1 MLIALVFTAIA
12 GGRDDN
18 TVVTKSKTAAP
29 PSATNVPPSATNVPP
44 SATKDPRLDQ
54 RLFVFGIASLVCL
67 LLITAEFFTAWI
79 AVPAVVIAMIAR
91 ALLTND
97 RVLECGYIKLLQ
109 ANKIIALI
117 ALKGKSAYAK
127 LDRSFAISF
136 STRENLPEDRAL
148 LLAATTAVKDCSDNW
163 DQKISAARARAE
175 ATTVRAA

>member
-1 MLIALVFTAIA
+1 QYKVFLNEVSLWI
-12 GGRDDN
+12 
-18 TVVTKSKTAAP
+18 
-29 PSATNVPPSATNVPP
+29 
-44 SATKDPRLDQ
+44 
-54 RLFVFGIASLVCL
+54 GISSLVCM

-79 AVPAVVIAMIAR
+79 AVHARAGQNILVAMIAR

-136 STRENLPEDRAL
+136 STRENLPEDRTL
-148 LLAATTAVKDCSDNW
+148 LLAVATAVKDCRDNW

-175 ATTVRAA
+175 AAAARAA

>member
-12 GGRDDN
+12 GGRGDN
-18 TVVTKSKTAAP
+18 TVVTKSKTAA
-29 PSATNVPPSATNVPP
+29 PPSATNVPP

-175 ATTVRAA
+175 AATVRAA